1 VHVSLEVRRDP
12 PPTAKVA
19 GADVLGSVAV
29 QLALTF
35 PAWVRRRRFVVSYVD
50 DTTIHQRM
58 SVDFSLPE
66 PSWFWTPDP
75 PQPGTV
81 LYVPLHI
88 LRKET
93 LDRFSIADEE
103 GRRLTML
110 PRADN
115 GALAVAGLLP
125 LVVELSAGRNLP
137 VAKLEAALR
146 EVVTGRQ
153 TPQAS
158 PSEAAKRTQ
167 HDDVLGKV
175 LTKEDETRALVE
187 DLAGG
192 FLMLVPVTYAPG
204 VDRLLKA
211 EWDVPNYWH
220 GRRDKQRIRRH
231 AQSALA
237 SVGWADKVQSIPE
250 LQFGWAR
257 TTHVEIVA
265 PAEVQMSEASLN
277 VTQYDPDPK
286 FREPVSTP
294 ALRTAFNKPCATLNA
309 SPRIAFDPYE
319 PDVERREQA
328 IGELLQ
334 CRGDTG
340 SVDLRFR
347 SPAHGV
353 LLATT
358 TASAVIVALLW
369 FVQGTLATLDRQTTS
384 AVLLIF
390 PAILAAYLLRHGEHE
405 FARRLLVGVRLAGL
419 GVALC
424 SLGISAMLGLVH
436 VRTEAADGR
445 LVADAGVQNWA
456 RGVAIAASVL
466 AAVLLIGYL
475 RTWLWSDLRSRRRS
489 NDGYG

>member
-1 VHVSLEVRRDP
+1 VSVEVRRDRP
-12 PPTAKVA
+12 RAAKVA
-19 GADVLGSVAV
+19 DADVLGSVAV
-29 QLALTF
+29 QLALAF

-88 LRKET
+88 LVKET
-93 LDRFSIADEE
+93 LDRFSISDEQ

-125 LVVELSAGRNLP
+125 MVVALSAGHNLS
-137 VAKLEAALR
+137 VAQLKAALS

-153 TPQAS
+153 TRPGD
-158 PSEAAKRTQ
+158 PAKARVRAQ
-167 HDDVLGKV
+167 LDGVLAEV
-175 LTKEDETRALVE
+175 LTREDETRSLVE

-211 EWDVPNYWH
+211 EWDLPNYWH
-220 GRRDKQRIRRH
+220 GQRDKRRIRRH

-237 SVGWADKVQSIPE
+237 SVGWADKVQRIPD

-257 TTHVEIVA
+257 TTHVEIVS
-265 PAEVQMSEASLN
+265 PAEVRMSEASLN
-277 VTQYDPDPK
+277 VTQYDPNL
-286 FREPVSTP
+286 RAPVVTRG
-294 ALRTAFNKPCATLNA
+294 LRTAFEKPCATLNA

-334 CRGDTG
+334 CRGDIG
-340 SVDLRFR
+340 SVDLLFR

-390 PAILAAYLLRHGEHE
+390 PAILAAYLLRQGEHE

-424 SLGISAMLGLVH
+424 SLGISAMLALAH
-436 VRTEAADGR
+436 VRAEAADGR
-445 LVADAGVQNWA
+445 LVVDAGVQSWA

-466 AAVLLIGYL
+466 AAVLLVGYL
-475 RTWLWSDLRSRRRS
+475 RTWLLSDLRGRRRS
-489 NDGYG
+489 NDGHG